1 MLRSTES
8 LSENRTPKIKDK
20 SKKTKDLINFMNE
33 NLNDRL
39 FNFVVSVLMFLK
51 KLPRTPE
58 MNVIRYQLAKCS
70 TSSGANYEEAQAGS
84 SKPDFNNKVRIS
96 LREMRESN
104 YWLRVIKATLDDNKL
119 DNDLLPLIDE
129 SSQLK
134 KILSSIVTKTNK

>member
-1 MLRSTES
+1 
-8 LSENRTPKIKDK
+8 
-20 SKKTKDLINFMNE
+20 MNA

-39 FNFVVSVLMFLK
+39 FNFAVRVLKFLK
-51 KLPRTPE
+51 KLPITPE

-104 YWLRVIKATLDDNKL
+104 YWLRIIKATFNDSNL
-119 DNDLLPLIDE
+119 DN
-129 SSQLK
+129 
-134 KILSSIVTKTNK
+134 